1 MLLAESTR
9 LLSLILPS
17 LSHFS
22 QFPNCGGLNTIQ
34 QATLTCRIASECFI
48 PALMYYIEYAFTG
61 FISSMKAIARAHKDA
76 RQFSHAKFGFNP
88 QPNDRCTNS
97 QTVGKDSIW

>member
-61 FISSMKAIARAHKDA
+61 FISSMKAIARAHWALDNSLMPSLVPTHNRMIDA
-76 RQFSHAKFGFNP
+76 PIVRRSVKTPSG
-88 QPNDRCTNS
+88 
-97 QTVGKDSIW
+97 